1 MKRWI
6 DNQSVSMKLSL
17 NLIVVVISV
26 LVIAIS
32 ALVGL
37 RTAMETER
45 RTMIKNAVEVAASY
59 AQGLENQVQQG
70 KMTRGQALSQFA
82 QVMAAARYDNN
93 KYFAAYFTDGTYL
106 FHGTSAKLAGHNELN
121 STDISGRHF
130 MRESIDVATKQGG
143 GYYNIAVVQQ
153 NEKDTKQKV
162 NYAKIIPAWGL
173 VIVSGMVISD
183 INATVLDV
191 AERMAIFGVPI
202 LILSFGLLF
211 LIRSSIGGGL
221 NTASHA
227 MLQLAEGHLGV
238 EIPSVRRKDEV
249 GTICRALVVFKDAA
263 GHRLRLEE
271 EAVQRRGVEA
281 EERALREAEASEAAR
296 RQTQVV
302 GAMAVGLERL
312 AKGDLVARLTDQF
325 ATEYEELRRH
335 FNLAAE
341 TLESAIMEVASTAH
355 TIEAGTSEI
364 SSAAS
369 DLSRRTEQQAASLE
383 QTAAALDEITATVRK
398 TADGAAQVQAV
409 VSTVKDDAERSDEV
423 VRRAIVA
430 MGEIEK
436 SSQQV
441 GQIVGVIDEIAF
453 QTNLLA
459 LNAGVEAARAG
470 DAGRGFAVVA
480 SEVRALAQR
489 SADAAREIKK
499 LISTSAAEVGRGV
512 RLVDETGQSL
522 QRIVGHVATVD
533 SAVTEIAA
541 SAREQ
546 ARGLAEVNTAVNHM
560 DQVTQQNAAMVEQS
574 TAASHSLAEEA
585 QALTRL
591 TGHFQIGGPAPAPA
605 PISRQARSA
614 APIVARAAAQG
625 GRGRT

>member
-1 MKRWI
+1 
-6 DNQSVSMKLSL
+6 
-17 NLIVVVISV
+17 
-26 LVIAIS
+26 
-32 ALVGL
+32 
-37 RTAMETER
+37 
-45 RTMIKNAVEVAASY
+45 MIKNAVEVAASY

-70 KMTRGQALSQFA
+70 KITRGQALSQFA
-82 QVMAAARYDNN
+82 EVMAAARYDNN

-121 STDISGRHF
+121 TTDISGRHF

-143 GYYNIAVVQQ
+143 GYYNIAVLQPHEDKTQ
-153 NEKDTKQKV
+153 QKV
-162 NYAKIIPAWGL
+162 NYAKLIPAWGL
-173 VIVSGMVISD
+173 VIVSGMIISD
-183 INATVLDV
+183 INTTVLGV
-191 AERMAIFGVPI
+191 AGRMAFFGIPI
-202 LILSFGLLF
+202 LILSFSLLF
-211 LIRSSIGGGL
+211 LIRNSIGGGL
-221 NTASHA
+221 NTATQA

-238 EIPSVRRKDEV
+238 EIPSVQRRDEV

-263 GHRLRLEE
+263 GQRLRLEE
-271 EAVQRRGVEA
+271 EAVQRREA
-281 EERALREAEASEAAR
+281 EAAELALRESEASEAAR
-296 RQTQVV
+296 RQSQVV
-302 GAMAVGLERL
+302 SAMAIGLERL
-312 AKGDLVARLTDQF
+312 SQGDLIARLTDAF

-341 TLESAIMEVASTAH
+341 TLQATMMEVASTAH
-355 TIEAGTSEI
+355 TIESGASEI
-364 SSAAS
+364 SSAAN

-398 TADGAAQVQAV
+398 TAEGAAQVQAV

-512 RLVDETGQSL
+512 QLVDETGQAL
-522 QRIVGHVATVD
+522 QRIVGHVATVNG
-533 SAVTEIAA
+533 AVTEITA
-541 SAREQ
+541 STREQ

-591 TGHFQIGGPAPAPA
+591 TGHFQIGGPATAPA
-605 PISRQARSA
+605 LKSRQTRTST
-614 APIVARAAAQG
+614 PVVARVMAQG
-625 GRGRT
+625 GRGRA